1 MCEYVIDKDNAYAKN
16 DKGVLMLSMGGFCVP
31 EMVSIRVRML
41 LPDKLITVFSFGGY
55 TNFDAITM
63 NAISYMWPDFGADWS
78 TPAGLGNSK
87 WAKMSIHC
95 TDGRPSAGV
104 IQSSA
109 ANYSGYGAIMMFNL
123 RESGQTSLMNNFAS
137 RVWGGKTVSRTTT
150 IYAKNY

>member
-1 MCEYVIDKDNAYAKN
+1 MKVNWKAPSNLPSPSTTIFGNLVK
-16 DKGVLMLSMGGFCVP
+16 
-31 EMVSIRVRML
+31 RVRQL

-55 TNFDAITM
+55 TNFDATTM